1 MTQEQ
6 RIKKAEQLRLAAQI
20 IETGAEWEVKCG
32 DSPEW
37 LGDESPFVA
46 AYKSDAGVAVAHGY
60 EVRVK
65 RPTDTGWQPCS
76 KEAP

>member
-20 IETGAEWEVKCG
+20 IETGAEWETWNDLV
-32 DSPEW
+32 
-37 LGDESPFVA
+37 ES
-46 AYKSDAGVAVAHGY
+46 G
-60 EVRVK
+60 EIK